1 MKFFAISNNIDTQ
14 IGMRLAGIDSVIVH
28 QKDEMVKTLDEV
40 MGRQDVGIVVI
51 TEKLMSLCPELI
63 YEYKL
68 KVKKPLIVEIP
79 DRHGSD
85 TISNSISRY
94 IVQSIGIKI

>member
-1 MKFFAISNNIDTQ
+1 MKFFAISDNIDTQ
-14 IGMRLAGIDSVIVH
+14 MGMRLAGIDSAIVH
-28 QKDEMVKTLDEV
+28 EKEEMIRTLEEV
-40 MGRQDVGIVVI
+40 MKRQDVGVVVI
-51 TEKLMSLCPELI
+51 TEKLMSLCPDLI

>member
-1 MKFFAISNNIDTQ
+1 MKFFAISDNIDTQ
-14 IGMRLAGIDSVIVH
+14 MGMRLAGIDSVIVH
-28 QKDEMVKTLDEV
+28 EKDEMIEILNDV
-40 MGRQDVGIVVI
+40 MQRKDVGVVVI
-51 TEKLMSLCPELI
+51 TEKLMSLCSDLI

-68 KVKKPLIVEIP
+68 KVKRPLIVEIP

-85 TISNSISRY
+85 TISNSISQY